1 MYINRDHAFTDL
13 DAMHALMDAHPLGAW
28 VLQGDTGMVANH
40 IPFLLDRSQGPQG
53 TLIGHVA
60 RANPAWRALAAQ
72 TPSLV
77 IFQGPDSYITPNW
90 YPGKAE
96 HGKVVPTWDYA
107 VVHAHGV
114 ARAVED
120 PAWLLYMLERLT
132 NRHEAA
138 QPAPWKVKDAPRAY
152 IDKLLRAIVGIEI
165 RIERLEGKLKASQDE
180 AREDR
185 LGTVAGL
192 RRSGN
197 SNADAMANLVEGE
210 LQSGAVCVNGRAP

>member
-1 MYINRDHAFTDL
+1 MYINRDHALTDL

-28 VLQGDTGMVANH
+28 VLRGDTGLVANH
-40 IPFLLDRSQGPQG
+40 IPFLLDRSQGPHG

-60 RANPAWRALAAQ
+60 RANPAWRMLAAQ

-90 YPGKAE
+90 YPGKADQ
-96 HGKVVPTWDYA
+96 GKVVPTWDYS

-132 NRHEAA
+132 NRHEAV
-138 QPAPWKVKDAPRAY
+138 QPVPWKVKDAPRAY
-152 IDKLLRAIVGIEI
+152 INKLLRAIVGVEI

-192 RRSGN
+192 RSLRDPK
-197 SNADAMANLVEGE
+197 ADAMADL
-210 LQSGAVCVNGRAP
+210 VNGALDA

>member
-13 DAMHALMDAHPLGAW
+13 HAMHALMDAHPLGAW
-28 VLQGDTGMVANH
+28 VLQDEAGLVANH
-40 IPFLLDRSQGPQG
+40 IPFLLDRSQGPHG

-60 RANPAWRALAAQ
+60 RANPAWRMLDAQ
-72 TPSLV
+72 APSLV

-90 YPGKAE
+90 YPGKAA

-132 NRHEAA
+132 DRQEAA
-138 QPAPWKVKDAPRAY
+138 QPVPWKVKDAPRAY
-152 IDKLLRAIVGIEI
+152 IDKLLRAIVGIEF
-165 RIERLEGKLKASQDE
+165 RIERLKGKLKASQDE

-185 LGTVAGL
+185 LGTAAGL
-192 RRSGN
+192 RGSGN
-197 SNADAMANLVEGE
+197 HNAAAMANLIEGT
-210 LQSGAVCVNGRAP
+210 LNG

>member
-13 DAMHALMDAHPLGAW
+13 DAMHTLMDAHPLGAW
-28 VLQGDTGMVANH
+28 VQQDETGLVANH
-40 IPFLLDRSQGPQG
+40 LPFLLDRSQGPHG

-60 RANPAWRALAAQ
+60 RANPAWRMLDAPA
-72 TPSLV
+72 PSLV
-77 IFQGPDSYITPNW
+77 IFLGPDSYITPNW

-107 VVHAHGV
+107 VVHAHGE

-120 PAWLLYMLERLT
+120 PAWLLYMVERLT
-132 NRHEAA
+132 ERQEAA
-138 QPAPWKVKDAPRAY
+138 QPLPWKVKDAPRAY
-152 IDKLLRAIVGIEI
+152 IDKLLRAIVGIEF

-192 RRSGN
+192 RSLRDPK
-197 SNADAMANLVEGE
+197 ADAMADLVD
-210 LQSGAVCVNGRAP
+210 GALNG

>member
-13 DAMHALMDAHPLGAW
+13 DAMRTLMDAHPLGAW
-28 VLQGDTGMVANH
+28 VQHDETGLVANH
-40 IPFLLDRSQGPQG
+40 IPFLLDRSQGPHG
-53 TLIGHVA
+53 TLTGHVA
-60 RANPAWRALAAQ
+60 RANPAWRMLDAQ
-72 TPSLV
+72 APSLV
-77 IFQGPDSYITPNW
+77 IFRGPDSYITPNW

-132 NRHEAA
+132 DRQEAA
-138 QPAPWKVKDAPRAY
+138 QPLPWKVKDAPRAY
-152 IDKLLRAIVGIEI
+152 IDKLLRAIVGIEF

-192 RRSGN
+192 RGSGN
-197 SNADAMANLVEGE
+197 HNAAAMANLIECT
-210 LQSGAVCVNGRAP
+210 LNGS

>member
-13 DAMHALMDAHPLGAW
+13 HAMHTLMDAHPLGAW
-28 VLQGDTGMVANH
+28 VRQDETGLVANH
-40 IPFLLDRSQGPQG
+40 LPFLLDRSQGPHG

-60 RANPAWRALAAQ
+60 RANPAWRMPDAP

-90 YPGKAE
+90 YPGKAA
-96 HGKVVPTWDYA
+96 HKKVVPTWDYA

-132 NRHEAA
+132 DRQEAA
-138 QPAPWKVKDAPRAY
+138 QPLPWKVKDAPRAY
-152 IDKLLRAIVGIEI
+152 IDKLLRAIVGIEF

-185 LGTVAGL
+185 LGTVVGL
-192 RRSGN
+192 RSRRDSK
-197 SNADAMANLVEGE
+197 ADAMADLVD
-210 LQSGAVCVNGRAP
+210 GALNG

>member
-28 VLQGDTGMVANH
+28 VLQGETGLTANH

-60 RANPAWRALAAQ
+60 RANPVWRTLGAQ

-132 NRHEAA
+132 NRHEAG
-138 QPAPWKVKDAPRAY
+138 QPLPWKVKDAPRAY

-197 SNADAMANLVEGE
+197 PKADAMANLVEGE
-210 LQSGAVCVNGRAP
+210 LQSGAVCVNSRAP